1 MVRHSGF
8 LALTLLVIAAL
19 TITARVGRSQTSD
32 SDLRRV
38 VQEWTSRCSSKEET
52 QDPVASQCWLNA
64 ASALTRY
71 TDGNSE
77 PLVREVEQ
85 LQADWLERAAQLQAP
100 TTARVEANKSPPAD
114 TAGVVQGP
122 RRPSR
127 ILPNRT
133 PSLDERVG
141 AAVVAERPVTE
152 PKVKRLV
159 GTEKS
164 LAKRSQNQTSK
175 ATKKRKAKI
184 STAPQQITS
193 SQSKSKTKSTTH
205 TLKDGGQEKE
215 RGLACTNLKCII
227 KKRREQRAP
236 AS

>member
-8 LALTLLVIAAL
+8 LALALLAIAAL
-19 TITARVGRSQTSD
+19 TVTARVGQSQTLD

-38 VQEWTSRCSSKEET
+38 VQEWTSRCSSKEAT
-52 QDPVASQCWLNA
+52 QDPTASQCWLNA

-77 PLVREVEQ
+77 PLVKEVEQ
-85 LQADWLERAAQLQAP
+85 LQADWLERAAQFQVP
-100 TTARVEANKSPPAD
+100 TTARVEANKSPPPD
-114 TAGVVQGP
+114 TVSVVQGS

-127 ILPNRT
+127 ILPIRT
-133 PSLDERVG
+133 PSIDERIG
-141 AAVVAERPVTE
+141 AAVVAEQPVTE
-152 PKVKRLV
+152 PKIKKLA

-164 LAKRSQNQTSK
+164 VAKRSQNQASK

-184 STAPQQITS
+184 SAAPQQTTS
-193 SQSKSKTKSTTH
+193 SQRKSKTKSTTH
-205 TLKDGGQEKE
+205 TLKDRGQEKE
-215 RGLACTNLKCII
+215 QGLVCTNLKCII